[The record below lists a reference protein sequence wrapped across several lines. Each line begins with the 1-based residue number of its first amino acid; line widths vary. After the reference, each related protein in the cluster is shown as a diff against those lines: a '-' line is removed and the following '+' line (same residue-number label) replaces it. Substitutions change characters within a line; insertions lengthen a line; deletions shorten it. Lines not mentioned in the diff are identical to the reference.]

1 MRSRR
6 IEHPASA
13 LPPRRI
19 KRRKR
24 RRRSRS
30 RRAGPRTITRRAL
43 GQRRIWTEVATVVE
57 APMVDLAG

>member
-6 IEHPASA
+6 IEHPTSA

-24 RRRSRS
+24 RRSRS
-30 RRAGPRTITRRAL
+30 RRAGPRKITRRAL
-43 GQRRIWTEVATVVE
+43 GQRRIWKEVATVVE